1 MSTSYCKTNDKECEI
16 SISACMKQQ
25 EKVIIPNTFVGGKK
39 STASGMV
46 VVTEKKCVKRR
57 TK

>member
-1 MSTSYCKTNDKECEI
+1 MSTSYCKTNDKVCKVA
-16 SISACMKQQ
+16 ISACMKQQ
-25 EKVIIPNTFVGGKK
+25 EWHSIGGKK

-46 VVTEKKCVKRR
+46 VSEKKYVKRK